1 MRITWRPCLCRS
13 RSSALSSYTL
23 RPATYRESST
33 KGIVISFVAGI
44 AAGVIGS
51 RLYESHKS
59 QIQSGLGSLRNR
71 FAANGLVEDGDSA
84 AEDDSVTL
92 EELEKQKEHIE
103 DLIADQQAKAGAS
116 GSAAS

>member
-1 MRITWRPCLCRS
+1 MPRGYAIAPKNGIF
-13 RSSALSSYTL
+13 
-23 RPATYRESST
+23 T